1 MGYYTR
7 FSIEIRTAITQA
19 KAKEIAA
26 AINRAVFSK
35 DVSEEDW
42 FFTLDDYESANVEDD
57 EKATW
62 DIMPD
67 DELKWYDWEE
77 DMKEIAKKYPAIEFR
92 VEGSGEDKDD
102 WWVALFKGDRFQIKY
117 VEPPIDEWE
126 D

>member
-1 MGYYTR
+1 MGYYTN
-7 FSIEIRTAITQA
+7 FSIDIRTAITRAEA
-19 KAKEIAA
+19 KNIAA
-26 AINRAVFSK
+26 AINRAIYPMIENKEV
-35 DVSEEDW
+35 
-42 FFTLDDYESANVEDD
+42 DDYSGIEDD
-57 EKATW
+57 KNTTW
-62 DIMPD
+62 EITPYDAIT
-67 DELKWYDWEE
+67 WYDWEE

>member
-7 FSIEIRTAITQA
+7 FSIDIKTAITRAEA
-19 KAKEIAA
+19 KDITE
-26 AINRAVFSK
+26 AINRAICPLIKSEDDWLFS
-35 DVSEEDW
+35 
-42 FFTLDDYESANVEDD
+42 LDDYSSIEDD
-57 EKATW
+57 ENATW
-62 DIMPD
+62 EITPYDVM
-67 DELKWYDWEE
+67 KWYDWKE

-102 WWVALFKGDRFQIKY
+102 WWVALLKGDRFQIKY

>member
-1 MGYYTR
+1 MGYYTN
-7 FSIEIRTAITQA
+7 FSIDIRTAITRAEA
-19 KAKEIAA
+19 KDIAA
-26 AINRAVFSK
+26 AINQTISPFSK
-35 DVSEEDW
+35 TEDNW
-42 FFTLDDYESANVEDD
+42 LFSLDDYSGIEDD
-57 EKATW
+57 ENATW
-62 DIMPD
+62 
-67 DELKWYDWEE
+67 ELSPYDAMRWYDWEE

>member
-1 MGYYTR
+1 MGYYTN
-7 FSIEIRTAITQA
+7 FSIDIKTAITRAEA
-19 KAKEIAA
+19 KDITE
-26 AINRAVFSK
+26 AINRAICPLIKSEDDWLFS
-35 DVSEEDW
+35 
-42 FFTLDDYESANVEDD
+42 LDDYSGIEDD
-57 EKATW
+57 ENATW
-62 DIMPD
+62 EITPYDAM
-67 DELKWYDWEE
+67 KWYDWEE

>member
-1 MGYYTR
+1 MGYYTN
-7 FSIEIRTAITQA
+7 FSIDIRTAITRA
-19 KAKEIAA
+19 EARDITE
-26 AINRAVFSK
+26 AINRTICPTIETE
-35 DVSEEDW
+35 DDW
-42 FFTLDDYESANVEDD
+42 FFSLDDYSGIEDD

-62 DIMPD
+62 
-67 DELKWYDWEE
+67 ELIPYDMMKWYDWEE

-102 WWVALFKGDRFQIKY
+102 WWVALFKGDRYQIKC

>member
-7 FSIEIRTAITQA
+7 FSIEIRTAITKA
-19 KAKEIAA
+19 EAKEIAR
-26 AINRAVFSK
+26 AINHAFAPLVK
-35 DVSEEDW
+35 SEENW
-42 FFTLDDYESANVEDD
+42 IFSLDDYLCANVEDD

-62 DIMPD
+62 DIMPY

-77 DMKEIAKKYPAIEFR
+77 DMKAIAKEYPEIEFR
-92 VEGSGEDKDD
+92 VEGSGEDRDD
-102 WWVALFKGDRFQIKY
+102 WWVALLKGDRYQIKY